1 MAKGRF
7 ALKASRPALIKFLR
21 VKTACLRGLL
31 LLGAVLAFA
40 PSAAAATPRVLA
52 IHFDGNLDVNPVT
65 QGYVNH
71 QLDRAAKDDYSAA
84 IILLDTPGGD
94 LSSMRKI
101 FLKELSLPIPV
112 IVYVS
117 PAGARAGS
125 AGLWISEAG
134 DVLAMAPATEIGAST
149 PIDAGGQN
157 LGTDLRHKII
167 NDAAASIKA
176 LAHEHGRDTAFP
188 VQAVRKA
195 ASIPSYEALKRHVI
209 DAVAPSL
216 PALLQQLDGY
226 KTKDR
231 QRPFTLHLAGAQIH
245 EVHPG
250 LLTRILNTLID
261 PNIIA
266 LLFLAGLAGIGYEIF
281 HPGVVLPGALGAVA
295 LVTALFGFTVLPVSW
310 AGLILLLLGVALM
323 VVDLHVTSH
332 GALTIAG
339 LICLAVGSIMLFQNA
354 PAPYHTSKPLV
365 IGVAVGLGSIW
376 AFAVGKAW
384 QARRSPVLVTP
395 ERIAGAIGEVR
406 RDGLVFVNGELWQ
419 ARPANGAKLKPG
431 DRVQVESRD
440 GLVLTVKPV

>member
-1 MAKGRF
+1 MIE
-7 ALKASRPALIKFLR
+7 PAAGSLPAAGVPFRRWYDLPTL
-21 VKTACLRGLL
+21 KTACLRAFLL
-31 LLGAVLAFA
+31 VSVLLALA
-40 PSAAAATPRVLA
+40 PSAVAAATPRVLA
-52 IHFDGNLDVNPVT
+52 IHFDGNLDVDPVT

-188 VQAVRKA
+188 VETVRKA

-216 PALLQQLDGY
+216 PALLNQLDGY

-231 QRPFTLHLAGAQIH
+231 QRPFTLRLAGAQIH

-261 PNIIA
+261 
-266 LLFLAGLAGIGYEIF
+266 
-281 HPGVVLPGALGAVA
+281 
-295 LVTALFGFTVLPVSW
+295 
-310 AGLILLLLGVALM
+310 
-323 VVDLHVTSH
+323 
-332 GALTIAG
+332 
-339 LICLAVGSIMLFQNA
+339 
-354 PAPYHTSKPLV
+354 
-365 IGVAVGLGSIW
+365 
-376 AFAVGKAW
+376 
-384 QARRSPVLVTP
+384 
-395 ERIAGAIGEVR
+395 
-406 RDGLVFVNGELWQ
+406 
-419 ARPANGAKLKPG
+419 
-431 DRVQVESRD
+431 
-440 GLVLTVKPV
+440 